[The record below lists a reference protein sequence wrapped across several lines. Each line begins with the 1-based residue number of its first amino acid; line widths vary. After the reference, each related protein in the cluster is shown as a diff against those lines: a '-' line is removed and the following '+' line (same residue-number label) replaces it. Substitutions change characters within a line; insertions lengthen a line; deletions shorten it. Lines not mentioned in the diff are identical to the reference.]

1 METCRQKWQ
10 TKIKKKIK
18 RKFGQIK
25 IGNPDHKSGKQLYTK
40 KMLKIFMT
48 QDKKLLIYLIVTQKL
63 DLKLFTN
70 QNKMRLR
77 EKDLKY

>member
-1 METCRQKWQ
+1 M
-10 TKIKKKIK
+10 
-18 RKFGQIK
+18 F
-25 IGNPDHKSGKQLYTK
+25 
-40 KMLKIFMT
+40 KIFMT